1 MKRNEQSVLLAAVL
15 ALALAACTTTRTGGE
30 MAGGAGDTAAPA
42 SSVGTGA
49 DTPTDSGAMGSTGTA
64 GTTCA
69 AGAAPTAQTTQSGTT
84 QGATTGGAG
93 STGTAIQTAPA
104 TPNSTVVSIEVIPR
118 QAGGAATGAGTVAGA
133 AVGGTTGTG
142 TTGATMT
149 GDRVYRI
156 TLRMDDGRTQTI
168 TQEWA
173 PSFTNGDRVR
183 MVNGAIQR

>member
-49 DTPTDSGAMGSTGTA
+49 DSPTDSGAMGSTGTA

-69 AGAAPTAQTTQSGTT
+69 AGATGQTAQTDPAGQA
-84 QGATTGGAG
+84 AT
-93 STGTAIQTAPA
+93 QTAPA

-133 AVGGTTGTG
+133 AVGGTTSAG